1 MKKLLLI
8 TCVVI
13 AVPTLIISV
22 SLKNNKEINYN
33 LITKSTIRVKRNSKN
48 KIEILPFEEYLVGVV
63 AGEMPVSF
71 HEEALK
77 ALAVAARNYA
87 YKKKRA
93 NKDKEYDVIDTTAN
107 QVYLDIET
115 LKKSWGNEYI
125 KNINKVR
132 KSVHS
137 TINEYILYKDQIID
151 VFYFSTSNGY
161 TENVVNVFKIEVPY
175 LVSVES
181 PWDKI
186 ESSTFLTTRS
196 FDYNDFCKKLEVEAK
211 LMLDVK
217 NIKRSISNR
226 IISLEINGKL
236 IDSLDMY
243 KKFGLRSTDF
253 EIKQEKDKV
262 IITTKGFGHGVG
274 MSQYGANGMAKEGYT
289 YKEILTHYYKGTEV
303 KEYRG
308 KYES

>member
-13 AVPTLIISV
+13 AVPTLIISI
-22 SLKNNKEINYN
+22 SLKSNKEINYN
-33 LITKSTIRVKRNSKN
+33 LITKSTIRVKRDLKN
-48 KIEILPFEEYLVGVV
+48 KIEVLPFEEYLVGVV
-63 AGEMPVSF
+63 AGEMPVAF

-77 ALAVAARNYA
+77 ALSVAARNYA
-87 YKKKRA
+87 YKKIIA
-93 NKDKEYDVIDTTAN
+93 NKYKEYDVIDTTAN

-115 LKKSWGNEYI
+115 LKKSWGNKYI

-137 TINEYILYKDQIID
+137 TINEYILYNEQIID

-161 TENVVNVFKIEVPY
+161 TENVLNVFKVEAPY

-181 PWDKI
+181 PWDKT
-186 ESSTFLTTRS
+186 ESSAFLSTKL
-196 FDYNDFCKKLEVEAK
+196 FNYNDFCKKLGIEVK
-211 LMLDVK
+211 KILDIK
-217 NIKRSISNR
+217 NIKRSSSNR

-236 IDSLDMY
+236 IDSLNMY
-243 KKFGLRSTDF
+243 KKLGLRSTDF

-262 IITTKGFGHGVG
+262 KITTKGFGHGVG

-289 YKEILTHYYKGTEV
+289 YKEILAHYYKGTVV
-303 KEYRG
+303 KEI
-308 KYES
+308 